1 MTFPKTLITA
11 LLIFAAAT
19 QPVVAA
25 IEPCCCLTKSVAPA
39 GDVATAKLGQA
50 LPACCAAKVAEPVD
64 ALPSCCAKK
73 LQTHTCAMPVAAAGN
88 SAVDRA
94 GCCCVKPAPA
104 VPGER
109 TNIAQRTISAATA
122 DLAVGELAPLVIA
135 PAVRRFEQLPGTHS
149 LSGPSLLALLC
160 VWRK

>member
-1 MTFPKTLITA
+1 MTLPKTLITA
-11 LLIFAAAT
+11 ILIVAAAT

-25 IEPCCCLTKSVAPA
+25 IEPCCCLTKSTEQVAA
-39 GDVATAKLGQA
+39 VNVDRA
-50 LPACCAAKVAEPVD
+50 LPACCAAKIAEPVD
-64 ALPSCCAKK
+64 SLPGCCAKK
-73 LQTHTCAMPVAAAGN
+73 LQTHVCSKQSGATDSA
-88 SAVDRA
+88 AVDRA

-109 TNIAQRTISAATA
+109 TNIAQRTISATA
-122 DLAVGELAPLVIA
+122 IDLAVGEAAPLVVA

-149 LSGPSLLALLC
+149 PSGPPLLALLC